1 MITNLKIGL
10 FGFGCVGQGL
20 YDILEKSEGFR
31 AEVSLICV
39 KDRHKSRK
47 LDSSFFTFDK
57 NDILENPQINL
68 VVELINDA
76 DEAYEIVKDALQ
88 KGKTVVTANKKM
100 LAEHLEELVYLQK
113 KYNTSLLYEASA
125 CGSIPIIRNLEE
137 YYDNELLYSVSGIM
151 NGSSNYI
158 LSKIFNENLDYHTAL
173 KQAQDLGFAE
183 TDPTLDVGGFDALN
197 KLCILTAH
205 AYGTIINPEE
215 VFNYGIQNI
224 SAYDIQFARE
234 KGYKI
239 KLIASVRKISENT
252 IAALVIPQF
261 IRKEDYLYNVENEYN
276 GVTVEAAFADR
287 QFFMGKGAG
296 GHPTGSAVLSDI
308 SASTYQY
315 KYEYKKLAQHQN
327 ISYTSK
333 VYLEVYLR
341 YHHEEDVDLIP
352 FTDIS
357 EKFSGKDFNYI
368 IGIVDV
374 EKLLTIKADLTKRNI
389 FMAATGS
396 ILERAEKQVNI
407 QKTNAVLQLS

>member
-1 MITNLKIGL
+1 
-10 FGFGCVGQGL
+10 
-20 YDILEKSEGFR
+20 
-31 AEVSLICV
+31 
-39 KDRHKSRK
+39 
-47 LDSSFFTFDK
+47 
-57 NDILENPQINL
+57 
-68 VVELINDA
+68 
-76 DEAYEIVKDALQ
+76 
-88 KGKTVVTANKKM
+88 
-100 LAEHLEELVYLQK
+100 
-113 KYNTSLLYEASA
+113 
-125 CGSIPIIRNLEE
+125 
-137 YYDNELLYSVSGIM
+137 
-151 NGSSNYI
+151 
-158 LSKIFNENLDYHTAL
+158 L

-205 AYGTIINPEE
+205 AYGTIIKPEE

>member
-1 MITNLKIGL
+1 MNENLKIGL

-20 YDILEKSEGFR
+20 YDILERSEGFR
-31 AEVSLICV
+31 AGISLICV
-39 KDRHKSRK
+39 KDRNKARK
-47 LDSSFFTFDK
+47 LDSRYFTFDK
-57 NDILENPQINL
+57 EDILENPEINL
-68 VVELINDA
+68 VVELINNA
-76 DEAYEIVKDALQ
+76 DEAYDIVTTALK

-100 LAEHLEELVYLQK
+100 LAEHMEELVYLQK

-125 CGSIPIIRNLEE
+125 CGSIPIVRNLEE

-158 LSKIFNENLDYHTAL
+158 LSKIFNENMDYRTAL

-205 AYGTIINPEE
+205 AYGTLIKPEE
-215 VFNYGIQNI
+215 VFNYGIAHL
-224 SAYDIQFARE
+224 SDYDVQYAKE

-239 KLIASVRKISENT
+239 KLIAGVRKTSDNT
-252 IAALVIPQF
+252 ITALVIPQF
-261 IRKEDYLYNVENEYN
+261 VSKDDYLYNVENEYN

-327 ISYTSK
+327 ITYSSE

-341 YHHEEDVDLIP
+341 YHEEADLALIP
-352 FTDIS
+352 FVDIS
-357 EKFSGKDFNYI
+357 EKFSGKHVNYI
-368 IGIVDV
+368 IGVV
-374 EKLLTIKADLTKRNI
+374 HLPALLVLKNELATRNI
-389 FMAATGS
+389 FLAATGKKIES
-396 ILERAEKQVNI
+396 AQQHTYM
-407 QKTNAVLQLS
+407 QKATAAMQLI

>member
-1 MITNLKIGL
+1 MTNNLKIGL

-20 YDILEKSEGFR
+20 YDILERSEGFR
-31 AEVSLICV
+31 AEIRRICV
-39 KDRHKSRK
+39 KDRHKPRK
-47 LDSSFFTFDK
+47 IDSSYFTFDK
-57 NDILENPQINL
+57 NEILEDPEINL
-68 VVELINDA
+68 VVELINNA
-76 DEAYEIVKDALQ
+76 DEAYDIVTTALK

-113 KYNTSLLYEASA
+113 KYNASLLYEASA

-151 NGSSNYI
+151 NGSSNYV
-158 LSKIFNENLDYHTAL
+158 LSKIFNERLDYHTAL
-173 KQAQDLGFAE
+173 KQAQNLGFAE
-183 TDPTLDVGGFDALN
+183 TDPTLDMGGFDALN

-205 AYGTIINPEE
+205 AYGTIIRPEE
-215 VFNYGIQNI
+215 VFNYGIQNL

-239 KLIASVRKISENT
+239 KLIASVRKMSENT

-261 IRKEDYLYNVENEYN
+261 IKKEDYLYNVENEYN

-315 KYEYKKLAQHQN
+315 KYEYKKLEQHQN
-327 ISYTSK
+327 ITHTSDI
-333 VYLEVYLR
+333 YLEVYLR
-341 YHHEEDVDLIP
+341 YHLDEDAALIP
-352 FTDIS
+352 FTDIW
-357 EKFSGKDFNYI
+357 EKFAGKQFSYI
-368 IGIVDV
+368 IGVVDV
-374 EKLLTIKADLTKRNI
+374 AKLLSIKAELANRNI
-389 FMAATGS
+389 FMAATGNFPV
-396 ILERAEKQVNI
+396 RGEKQVSAYPNKI
-407 QKTNAVLQLS
+407 SLQVI